1 MKKLVKLTKN
11 PITWIVCAVAC
22 IIGVIF
28 WVFRPNSVE
37 DLIDDLK
44 D

>member
-1 MKKLVKLTKN
+1 MKKFIKLTKN
-11 PITWIVCAVAC
+11 PITWIVCAAAC
-22 IIGVIF
+22 IVGVII
-28 WVFRPNSVE
+28 WVFRPNTVE

>member
-1 MKKLVKLTKN
+1 MKKFVKLTKN

-22 IIGVIF
+22 IVGVII
-28 WVFRPNSVE
+28 WVFTSGKKE
-37 DLIDDLK
+37 DTIDSLK

>member
-22 IIGVIF
+22 IVGVVI
-28 WVFRPNSVE
+28 WAFRPNTVE
-37 DLIDDLK
+37 DLVDDLK